1 MLVSAIDSPAQPAQL
16 VNAFQNLTFTQ
27 PIYGTH
33 SPDGTNRM
41 FIVQQNGIIRV
52 FPNDSAVSS
61 SAMRTF
67 LNIQNKLSST
77 GGEEG
82 LLGMAFHPNYAVNGY
97 FYVNYTA
104 PSPLRTV
111 VSRYKVSTADSNK
124 ADSLSEFKI
133 IEINQPYT
141 NHNGGMLEFG
151 PDGYLYIGMGDGGNG
166 NDPGNRAQD
175 STQLLGKMLRI
186 DINDTTVTTHYRI
199 PPDNPFAG
207 FGPSVRKEIWALGLR
222 NPWRF
227 SIDPQSGELW
237 VGDVGQGAREEVDLV
252 QKGKNYGWRIM
263 EGMICTPG
271 IPGCNT
277 TGLTLPIKDYDRGIG
292 STITGGYIYRGSRR
306 PSLRGAYIYADFG
319 NGKIWMLRYNGSLT
333 ADSLLIDSPYNIS
346 SFGTDQS
353 QELYIMSYSNG
364 RIYRFSSNESTY
376 ADTTVNNTLPAN
388 FILFQNFP
396 NPFNPG
402 TSIRYVL
409 RQNSHTS
416 LKIYDVLGREV
427 LSLVHEVVPSG
438 LHNVPVERGTLTS
451 GLYFYRLTVGGH
463 TETKA
468 MILLR

>member
-1 MLVSAIDSPAQPAQL
+1 MQSSLPLSLSFLMLVSAIDSPAQPAQL

-227 SIDPQSGELW
+227 SIDPQSGEERR
-237 VGDVGQGAREEVDLV
+237 VG
-252 QKGKNYGWRIM
+252 
-263 EGMICTPG
+263 
-271 IPGCNT
+271 
-277 TGLTLPIKDYDRGIG
+277 
-292 STITGGYIYRGSRR
+292 
-306 PSLRGAYIYADFG
+306 
-319 NGKIWMLRYNGSLT
+319 
-333 ADSLLIDSPYNIS
+333 
-346 SFGTDQS
+346 
-353 QELYIMSYSNG
+353 
-364 RIYRFSSNESTY
+364 
-376 ADTTVNNTLPAN
+376 
-388 FILFQNFP
+388 
-396 NPFNPG
+396 
-402 TSIRYVL
+402 
-409 RQNSHTS
+409 
-416 LKIYDVLGREV
+416 
-427 LSLVHEVVPSG
+427 
-438 LHNVPVERGTLTS
+438 
-451 GLYFYRLTVGGH
+451 
-463 TETKA
+463 
-468 MILLR
+468 